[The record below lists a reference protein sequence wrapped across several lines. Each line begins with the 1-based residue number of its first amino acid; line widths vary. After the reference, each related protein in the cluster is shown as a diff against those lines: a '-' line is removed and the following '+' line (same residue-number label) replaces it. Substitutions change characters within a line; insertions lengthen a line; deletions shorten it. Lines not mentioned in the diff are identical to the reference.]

1 MGGYLVYG
9 AAASGSVPVEAAL
22 TLLGVPY
29 EVVERPT
36 WEKAAADAIEEIN
49 PLRQVP
55 ALVTPEGEL
64 ITESA
69 AILIWLADRH
79 PQSGLSPAPDAPERA
94 RFLRWMSYISAQI
107 YGLYWIRDAPSRLAD
122 GDAAQAQ
129 ITQRT
134 AARIIDCWRMME
146 AQLAPG
152 RYLLGDTLTVLDL
165 YACVVSRFG
174 PRRRAVAKV
183 APCIAEVLA
192 RVDADPR
199 LTAFWA
205 ARYPFEKGWDVPEA

>member
-1 MGGYLVYG
+1 
-9 AAASGSVPVEAAL
+9 
-22 TLLGVPY
+22 
-29 EVVERPT
+29 
-36 WEKAAADAIEEIN
+36 
-49 PLRQVP
+49 
-55 ALVTPEGEL
+55 
-64 ITESA
+64 
-69 AILIWLADRH
+69 
-79 PQSGLSPAPDAPERA
+79 
-94 RFLRWMSYISAQI
+94 MSYISAQI
-107 YGLYWIRDAPSRLAD
+107 YGLYWVRDQPSRLANTTA
-122 GDAAQAQ
+122 GKAL
-129 ITQRT
+129 ITRRT

-183 APCIAEVLA
+183 APRIAEVLA

-199 LTAFWA
+199 LTALWA